1 MIYFKSWLES
11 SDSFPRYLYHV
22 TPSCDEVLK
31 TGFKTSSQ
39 LPPGSTVMGGSH
51 QNSVSFTYDLKW
63 ASYYKEALEEVRD
76 MLNDSDYM
84 YSDKMWDRL
93 LKKFPL
99 SSNGRYL
106 IDLTKNMIYPKK
118 DEHEKMQLFFHMLPQ
133 IFDGHFPLIFG
144 SGLKRRLS
152 GNPNICILKVDT
164 SGLSLD
170 LGESNPKEKEIRV
183 KNPELI
189 SLDRIDVVS

>member
-1 MIYFKSWLES
+1 
-11 SDSFPRYLYHV
+11 
-22 TPSCDEVLK
+22 
-31 TGFKTSSQ
+31 
-39 LPPGSTVMGGSH
+39 
-51 QNSVSFTYDLKW
+51 
-63 ASYYKEALEEVRD
+63 
-76 MLNDSDYM
+76 
-84 YSDKMWDRL
+84 
-93 LKKFPL
+93 
-99 SSNGRYL
+99 
-106 IDLTKNMIYPKK
+106 
-118 DEHEKMQLFFHMLPQ
+118 LFFHMLPQ